1 MFFYKVVVNDYPIE
15 TRMKMP
21 RNIMS
26 HNRRAFPR
34 FKPQGDNMYVLDST
48 FGKVI
53 NIGMGGMLFTYSA
66 DKICPDSLPSDCIVF
81 GCCGNFLKKIPF
93 KTISDTSLSLTLNEA
108 PPIRQCRIL
117 FGDLTQSQ
125 IDALENF
132 MLRHVIIPQLHNNKE
147 EQLITH

>member
-1 MFFYKVVVNDYPIE
+1 MRIE
-15 TRMKMP
+15 MP
-21 RNIMS
+21 KSTTS

-34 FKPQGDNMYVLDST
+34 FKPQNDNMYVLDST

-66 DKICPDSLPSDCIVF
+66 DKICPDSSSSDCIVF
-81 GCCGNFLKKIPF
+81 GCCEHFLEKIPF
-93 KTISDTSLSLTLNEA
+93 KTISDTSLSVSLNEE
-108 PPIRQCRIL
+108 PSLRQCRIL

-132 MLRHVIIPQLHNNKE
+132 MLRYVMIPQLHKKKQNS
-147 EQLITH
+147 